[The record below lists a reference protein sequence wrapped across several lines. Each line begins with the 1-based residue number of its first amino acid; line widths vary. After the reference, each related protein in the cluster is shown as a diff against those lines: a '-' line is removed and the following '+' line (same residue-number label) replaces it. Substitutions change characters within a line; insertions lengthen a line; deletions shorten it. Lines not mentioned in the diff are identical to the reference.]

1 MPFRHAAHALVA
13 IAAFAA
19 MPSSAQ
25 NIKPGLWEINNK
37 MQSSNGQLEQ
47 AMAMMHEHMANMSP
61 QERKQMADL
70 MASNGVQMPTP
81 GANGAMVLKMCMTK
95 EMAARKEIPFQQH
108 GNCTHKQ
115 SPMVGNT
122 MKMSFTCTQPQA
134 SGEGQVTFQGD
145 SAYAVKMRVTSAAQG
160 KPETM
165 NMDATARWLGADCG
179 SVAPAR

>member
-1 MPFRHAAHALVA
+1 MTFRLAAPALVA
-13 IAAFAA
+13 LAAFAA
-19 MPSSAQ
+19 LPSSAQ
-25 NIKPGLWEINNK
+25 TIKPGLWEINNK

-61 QERKQMADL
+61 QQRKQMADL

-81 GANGAMVLKMCMTK
+81 AGNGAMVLKMCMTK

-108 GNCTHKQ
+108 GNCTQKQ

-122 MKMSFTCTQPQA
+122 MKVSFNCTQPQA
-134 SGEGQVTFQGD
+134 SGEGQVTFQND
-145 SAYAVKMRVTSAAQG
+145 SAYAMKMRVTSAALG
-160 KPETM
+160 TPETM
-165 NMDATARWLGADCG
+165 NMDATARWLGTDCG